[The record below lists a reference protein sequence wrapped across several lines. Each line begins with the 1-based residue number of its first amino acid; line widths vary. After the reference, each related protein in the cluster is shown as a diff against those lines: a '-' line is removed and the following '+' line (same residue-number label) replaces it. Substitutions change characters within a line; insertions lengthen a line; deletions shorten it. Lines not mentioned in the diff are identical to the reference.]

1 MVLDAPLRNHDHQGG
16 SRGRAEKNCFIDK
29 RGNVWALDYDGGPP
43 LSFSMPSF
51 PRSPLEECTLG
62 VWGSSLSNVH
72 CTVVI
77 AAWHKLS
84 PIYPNTS
91 EIALLNFMKQ
101 SAYWQLLQAC
111 PVKAATKDEFLLS
124 AFGQRL
130 LRLHS
135 QRSFPWNA
143 VRNVPVL
150 GSGPTH
156 NNAVKGKDEQ
166 LLQGQKCEVYP
177 RKAEGESEA
186 ASFDQ
191 RSSALH
197 IDVDWYLTTGH
208 VEIHVKSYHSLMCSL
223 HQALVVMPFHVEVEK
238 RQLKP

>member
-1 MVLDAPLRNHDHQGG
+1 MNVASLHAKGHPVSMLYYSTAEAMVLDAPLRNHDHQGG

-29 RGNVWALDYDGGPP
+29 RGKVWALDYDGGPP

-51 PRSPLEECTLG
+51 PRSPPLEECTLG

-111 PVKAATKDEFLLS
+111 PVKAGTKDEFLLS
-124 AFGQRL
+124 AFGQPL

-143 VRNVPVL
+143 VRNVKNLDRDQGFYADRSKISSFLIRLRFETLQKQLEKGVNSTDSL
-150 GSGPTH
+150 NDMRKRVPTRSH
-156 NNAVKGKDEQ
+156 SARLH
-166 LLQGQKCEVYP
+166 LL
-177 RKAEGESEA
+177 
-186 ASFDQ
+186 
-191 RSSALH
+191 
-197 IDVDWYLTTGH
+197 
-208 VEIHVKSYHSLMCSL
+208 CSPL
-223 HQALVVMPFHVEVEK
+223 CC
-238 RQLKP
+238 